1 MEKNVLKINKKFYE
15 SLNGDKSKKVLRIYG
30 YNSPDE
36 FLFGVIDKLNKEYN
50 FLKISNFDFLS
61 KDEVHDYHKYNGFIS
76 GKFTDYDLI
85 TVSFTEIKSK
95 EGNVFMY
102 QQVTPM
108 ITSQTEKDKNFLLSN
123 RIKKICLLTT
133 HKSDVYSLDDN
144 VITDSGISNIQMSVK
159 YINTI
164 GFDVVDIFHIKNLS
178 TKSKYYN
185 IDELIEHSDHL
196 QNQNQTNSQYRQIT
210 KKNDIYYADFG
221 SKPVGQQ
228 IKFLALRLYA
238 VVILL
243 KGRNIDIN
251 NALKET
257 NDKTFRV
264 LNDFVRHILS
274 IDISLFN
281 IFKDL
286 SDEIEAEVEID
297 IGVTPEEIVKHK
309 KDDSVPRHKQE
320 PIYDFNSKGQK
331 VYKTQR
337 MFKKDTFES
346 HNYYCACHEEKHY
359 YFIAEATNKRYLEG
373 HHMIPMEF
381 QDQYWK
387 DKQTNLDCTINL
399 IPLCSHCHGKMHKSI
414 KHERVQII
422 TEVYNKYKNQLLM
435 IDSNLTF
442 DKFAELYNV
451 YIY

>member
-228 IKFLALRLYA
+228 IKFLALRLIQQA
-238 VVILL
+238 SVCRRNGQVSAGLSWSPKVSPVIRFL
-243 KGRNIDIN
+243 KSAPSGSR
-251 NALKET
+251 L
-257 NDKTFRV
+257 
-264 LNDFVRHILS
+264 
-274 IDISLFN
+274 
-281 IFKDL
+281 
-286 SDEIEAEVEID
+286 
-297 IGVTPEEIVKHK
+297 G
-309 KDDSVPRHKQE
+309 
-320 PIYDFNSKGQK
+320 G
-331 VYKTQR
+331 
-337 MFKKDTFES
+337 
-346 HNYYCACHEEKHY
+346 
-359 YFIAEATNKRYLEG
+359 
-373 HHMIPMEF
+373 
-381 QDQYWK
+381 
-387 DKQTNLDCTINL
+387 
-399 IPLCSHCHGKMHKSI
+399 
-414 KHERVQII
+414 I
-422 TEVYNKYKNQLLM
+422 T
-435 IDSNLTF
+435 TT
-442 DKFAELYNV
+442 
-451 YIY
+451 